1 MLRAVA
7 SPGLCNSRRK
17 VSETCFGDLKIG
29 THLVW
34 LLWTPRLP
42 FLAFWPSRRLQRR
55 DFSAS
60 ERLPSRASASL
71 AAFSCTAQGGSQA
84 GVGTRDGH
92 KGQKEHR
99 MSAKVTTRL
108 QAGAICIRTAL
119 LGQGEAWRPLLT
131 DTFRSFASVCSTT
144 KQRFSLQVAP
154 TRSPDTRLLTRG
166 SRCSFGGRGKDVRRC
181 N

>member
-1 MLRAVA
+1 MI
-7 SPGLCNSRRK
+7 SGLKN
-17 VSETCFGDLKIG
+17 G
-29 THLVW
+29 THLAW
-34 LLWTPRLP
+34 LCWTPRLP

-55 DFSAS
+55 DFAAS
-60 ERLPSRASASL
+60 EPLPSRASASL

-131 DTFRSFASVCSTT
+131 DTSRSLASVCSTT

-166 SRCSFGGRGKDVRRC
+166 KRCSFAGRGKDVDGSPQRYIGV
-181 N
+181 